1 MTCLWSSRHADKHN
15 RRSVGMASVLW
26 FSSWSSWESR
36 PWLFVSQ
43 LQRNCVV
50 CALRQKH
57 SLNYALLLCLLPL
70 AMSYMSCVF
79 LPLAS
84 ATKTIGS
91 CTDGCHVWRLHDSM
105 VKQIFCTAA
114 GSSARVHIVQ
124 RGWFGRDMKNKVRK
138 KLCLWKTTFQTGS
151 CQCNLCPTFCQT
163 ALALA
168 RGILISCSTGVHLNF
183 WDVGAVKRCCAFWD
197 LVSTWPTCVSLQRL

>member
-15 RRSVGMASVLW
+15 RRSVGTALVKLRGVPHYARNIAWTMP
-26 FSSWSSWESR
+26 FSFLSFALGSLGHVIYVMCLLAISFSNQNYRIMYWWLSCLTS
-36 PWLFVSQ
+36 PWLHGEAHLLHCSWK
-43 LQRNCVV
+43 L
-50 CALRQKH
+50 CARSHRAKRMIRKGY
-57 SLNYALLLCLLPL
+57 S
-70 AMSYMSCVF
+70 
-79 LPLAS
+79 
-84 ATKTIGS
+84 
-91 CTDGCHVWRLHDSM
+91 
-105 VKQIFCTAA
+105 
-114 GSSARVHIVQ
+114 
-124 RGWFGRDMKNKVRK
+124 NKVRK
-138 KLCLWKTTFQTGS
+138 KLCLWKITFQTGS